1 MPLPRAAALLA
12 ALLAACISTGR
23 SLEVSFA
30 ADHRSY
36 ELTHGAA
43 KTTLF
48 SAKGGIAAF
57 VDGRWH
63 TQAEGT
69 LKPVGA
75 AKAVKGEHPALGAFT
90 GTELQFVAGATPMT
104 ATARTPSSSSSSRRN
119 IARSLRFGFCFHFG
133 SSLGERLAMKT

>member
-1 MPLPRAAALLA
+1 MPHPRAAALLA
-12 ALLAACISTGR
+12 ALLAACIGTGR

-36 ELTHGAA
+36 EVTHGPT

-63 TQAEGT
+63 TQSEGT

-75 AKAVKGEHPALGAFT
+75 AKAVKGEHPVLGAYMGVELSWMA
-90 GTELQFVAGATPMT
+90 GTTPLTTT
-104 ATARTPSSSSSSRRN
+104 AKNYAPDTITFEYS
-119 IARSLRFGFCFHFG
+119 C
-133 SSLGERLAMKT
+133 